1 MYCLLK
7 KNSKDLSVYLSIY
20 LVYNS
25 KQVLIILMFF
35 FLVPPSV
42 RLHWFLA
49 DELQTGECMCCL
61 HECKYGNLNV
71 HTYAHTSGTS
81 SWGCFQCP
89 LLNLSHTHT
98 HTHTHTDTDTD
109 TDTDTQTHHT
119 DTPHTHTHTRAQL
132 LYDKLTWSWPWELN
146 LRRAQEILLHCIL
159 TPDYGNQR
167 RTHTDAHSFSL
178 SHTHTRSPLAPL
190 HHF

>member
-1 MYCLLK
+1 
-7 KNSKDLSVYLSIY
+7 
-20 LVYNS
+20 
-25 KQVLIILMFF
+25 MFF

-98 HTHTHTDTDTD
+98 HTHTHT
-109 TDTDTQTHHT
+109 HRHRHT
-119 DTPHTHTHTRAQL
+119 DTPHTHTHTHTHTQTQTHTHTQTRTQTQTHRHTDTPHTHTHAQL